1 MSTSSDVTL
10 TIDMTDEHIVLIY
23 QLLDIWIELAS
34 EDKFDSIKS
43 KSIDAVDK
51 YPKRLTKLPT
61 II

>member
-1 MSTSSDVTL
+1 
-10 TIDMTDEHIVLIY
+10 MTDEHIVLIY